1 MPFWPFSGATGTWPL
16 VLLLVFCVA
25 TPTHLPIPYTSR

>member
-1 MPFWPFSGATGTWPL
+1 MPFWPFSGAIGTRPL